1 GQASCRVGRGFASPT
16 IPRQP
21 LVTNKEGM
29 GRMVLS
35 CMLGTG
41 GVVVNDCGN
50 GDPMSEK
57 KKKVRVELRKNRS
70 KPPRGNDLTR
80 AYQEDAGGTDDSR
93 STERV
98 RAKGDLSRYRT
109 VVQNAADSTG
119 KPVVDAECLRGRVLR
134 VHGLQSIVEVDDGRV
149 FRCAIRRLLKSLATD
164 ERNVVTTGDVVWVR
178 PAPVGSGNPTASQE
192 RSEVD
197 DLEAPEAEEAA
208 SLSLSPSPLPNI
220 EGMIE
225 RIEPRHGVLTRSSRR
240 REHVLVANVDQV
252 AIVVSL
258 VQPDLKPHLI
268 DRYLAAAQQGKLKP
282 VLCLNKADLA
292 DPVALQPLVGA
303 YAQLGVP
310 VLLTSAKTGLGI
322 GRLREQLR
330 GRATVFSG
338 QSGVGKSSLLNAV
351 EPGLG
356 LAVKSVSEVNSKG
369 RHTTTYTQLIKL
381 AFGGWV
387 VDTPGVRQLQ
397 LWDVRPEEVEG
408 YFPEFRPYVSLCDFP
423 DCTHTHEAGC
433 AVKAGIAS
441 QQISPRRYHSYL
453 GLFHGIEE

>member
-1 GQASCRVGRGFASPT
+1 
-16 IPRQP
+16 
-21 LVTNKEGM
+21 
-29 GRMVLS
+29 
-35 CMLGTG
+35 
-41 GVVVNDCGN
+41 
-50 GDPMSEK
+50 MSDK
-57 KKKVRVELRKNRS
+57 KKKVRMELRKNRA

-80 AYQEDAGGTDDSR
+80 AYQEDAGGADDAR
-93 STERV
+93 SSERV

-109 VVQNAADSTG
+109 VVQDKTDSSAMPG
-119 KPVVDAECLRGRVLR
+119 IDAAECLRGRVLR
-134 VHGLQSIVEVDDGRV
+134 VHGLQSIVELDDGRM
-149 FRCAIRRLLKSLATD
+149 FRCAVRRLLKSLATE

-178 PAPVGSGNPTASQE
+178 PAVAGTGKREGSQARPSVEDEEMEVPSQ
-192 RSEVD
+192 
-197 DLEAPEAEEAA
+197 
-208 SLSLSPSPLPNI
+208 SPLPFA

-268 DRYLAAAQQGKLKP
+268 DRYLAAAQQGALEP
-282 VLCLNKADLA
+282 VLCLNKADLT
-292 DPVALQPLVGA
+292 DPVELQPLVGA

-310 VLLTSAKTGLGI
+310 VFLTSAKAGMGI

-356 LAVKSVSEVNSKG
+356 LAVKSVSDVNSKG

-381 AFGGWV
+381 ASGGWV

-397 LWDVRPEEVEG
+397 LWDVIPGEVEG
-408 YFPEFRPYVSLCDFP
+408 YFPEFRPFVPLCGFP
-423 DCTHTHEAGC
+423 DCTHTHESGC
-433 AVKAGIAS
+433 AIKSAVAIR
-441 QQISPRRYHSYL
+441 QISPRRYHSYL
-453 GLFHGIEE
+453 GLFHGDAD